1 VIEADAPTALIVT
14 ALDLETQAVLRHLG
28 NHWTEEVDPDGTVYY
43 RGTFE
48 DYHVVVVEAGAG
60 NTSTAVLTALAAVYL
75 RPEVSLFVGVGG
87 GIKDIKLGDVVVAT
101 KVYGYE
107 AGKAIGSGFLPRAD
121 VGRGAHA
128 LTQRARAMRKRNEW
142 RARVSAALRKTK
154 PNLLVEP
161 IAAGEKVVASQR
173 SETAKFIK
181 KQYSDAVAVE
191 MEGRGFLEAAYVQ
204 STVAVVIR
212 GISDLLSKKHAA
224 DKKGWQ
230 KKAAA
235 TASAVAF
242 EILHKLRSAKPLT
255 TGQAKVPSSTLLPKS
270 KKANRAPVRKP
281 RQNRAGRT
289 TGLAAASPAPVSAT
303 PAATPFERMPCTLNE
318 GAFYAQGEVL
328 ARVGVPDVDEL
339 QFSFQEPPDGFI
351 RVIPRISKPQPIPN
365 VKLLTAARNAPLLK
379 HRQYGGF
386 ADTNKYGAFAYDP
399 GGPHRGGQAPLAWGT
414 QLFPSGELW
423 LASNTVVVRERGGRP
438 QWVPIP
444 FIPALVLE
452 QTFHQKAHGAVAFA
466 VSQLGL
472 TFPADIE
479 FGVLRIEEV
488 QLAVEDQDIRGP
500 IRLNKIIS
508 PHELMTGS
516 AAEIDRALLEFFD
529 QIYDATGYPRLAGQ
543 FHFPPGPPRP

>member
-1 VIEADAPTALIVT
+1 VT
-14 ALDLETQAVLRHLG
+14 ALGLETQAVLRHLG
-28 NHWTEEVDPDGTVYY
+28 KHWTEEVDSNGTVYY

-48 DYHVVVVEAGAG
+48 DCDVVVVEAGAG
-60 NTSTAVLTALAAVYL
+60 NTSTAVLTAVAAAHL
-75 RPEVSLFVGVGG
+75 KPEVSLFVGVGG
-87 GIKDIKLGDVVVAT
+87 GVKDVKLGDVVVAI

-107 AGKAIGSGFLPRAD
+107 AGKATGGGFLPRAD

-128 LTQRARAMRKRNEW
+128 LTQCARAMRRQNEW
-142 RARVSAALRKTK
+142 RARVSAALRKIK

-161 IAAGEKVVASQR
+161 IAAGEKVVASQC

-181 KQYSDAVAVE
+181 NQYSDVVAVE

-212 GISDLLSKKHAA
+212 GISDLLSKKGTA

-242 EILHKLRSAKPLT
+242 EMLHRLRSAKPLT
-255 TGQAKVPSSTLLPKS
+255 TRQGKVPSPALLPKS

-281 RQNRAGRT
+281 RRNRAAGP
-289 TGLAAASPAPVSAT
+289 AAASPAPVSDT
-303 PAATPFERMPCTLNE
+303 PAATPFKRMPYTLNE
-318 GAFYAQGEVL
+318 GAFYVQGEVL
-328 ARVGVPDVDEL
+328 ARVGVPDVDEV

-351 RVIPRISKPQPIPN
+351 RVIPRIAKPQPIPN
-365 VKLLTAARNAPLLK
+365 ATLLTAARNAPLLK

-386 ADTNKYGAFAYDP
+386 ADINKCGALAYDP
-399 GGPHRGGQAPLAWGT
+399 GGPHRGGPAPLAWAT
-414 QLFPSGELW
+414 QLFPNGELW

-438 QWVPIP
+438 EWVPIP

-472 TFPADIE
+472 AFPADIE
-479 FGVLRIEEV
+479 FGILRLEGV
-488 QLAVEDQDIRGP
+488 QLAVQDQDIRGP
-500 IRLNKIIS
+500 SHLNKIIS
-508 PHELMTGS
+508 PHELKTGS
-516 AAEIDRALLEFFD
+516 AAEIDQALIAFFD
-529 QIYDATGYPRLAGQ
+529 QIYDATGYARAVGQ
-543 FHFPPGPPRP
+543 FHFPPGPPSL

>member
-1 VIEADAPTALIVT
+1 M
-14 ALDLETQAVLRHLG
+14 
-28 NHWTEEVDPDGTVYY
+28 
-43 RGTFE
+43 
-48 DYHVVVVEAGAG
+48 
-60 NTSTAVLTALAAVYL
+60 S
-75 RPEVSLFVGVGG
+75 
-87 GIKDIKLGDVVVAT
+87 VVART
-101 KVYGYE
+101 R
-107 AGKAIGSGFLPRAD
+107 SRN
-121 VGRGAHA
+121 A
-128 LTQRARAMRKRNEW
+128 LAMRKRNEW
-142 RARVSAALRKTK
+142 RARVSVALRKTK
-154 PNLLVEP
+154 PNLLVDP

-242 EILHKLRSAKPLT
+242 EMLHKLRSATPLT
-255 TGQAKVPSSTLLPKS
+255 TPSPAVLPKS
-270 KKANRAPVRKP
+270 KKAHRAPVRKP
-281 RQNRAGRT
+281 RQNQAGRT
-289 TGLAAASPAPVSAT
+289 AGLATALPAPSAT
-303 PAATPFERMPCTLNE
+303 PAATPFKRMPYTLNE
-318 GAFYAQGEVL
+318 GAFYVQGEVL
-328 ARVGVPDVDEL
+328 ARVGVPEVDEV

-351 RVIPRISKPQPIPN
+351 RVIPRIAKPQPIPN
-365 VKLLTAARNAPLLK
+365 AKLLTVARNAPLLK

-386 ADTNKYGAFAYDP
+386 ADMNKYGAIAYDP
-399 GGPHRGGQAPLAWGT
+399 GGPHRGGPAPLAWGT
-414 QLFPSGELW
+414 QLFPNGELW
-423 LASNTVVVRERGGRP
+423 LASNTVVVRERGRP

-452 QTFHQKAHGAVAFA
+452 QTFYQKAHGAVAFA

-479 FGVLRIEEV
+479 CGVLSIEGV
-488 QLAVEDQDIRGP
+488 HLAVEDQDIRGP

-508 PHELMTGS
+508 SQELKTGS
-516 AAEIDRALLEFFD
+516 AAEIDRALVEFFD
-529 QIYDATGYPRLAGQ
+529 QIYDATGYARVVGQ